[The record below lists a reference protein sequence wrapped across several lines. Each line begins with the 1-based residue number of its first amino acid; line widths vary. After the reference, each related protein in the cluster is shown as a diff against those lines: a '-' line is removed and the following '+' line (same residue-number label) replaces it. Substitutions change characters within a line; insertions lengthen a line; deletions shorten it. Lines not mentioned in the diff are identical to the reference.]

1 MLEKFLKPEIIYIQI
16 MVERFIIKNISY
28 AKTVEVNRN
37 QQNSSPRLLI
47 ANFHEAYRSLKPAV
61 SSLKKHYRKPSI
73 LIQPIA
79 NLYGGIT
86 PVEYRIFGE
95 LATALGGNKIAIY
108 YGEIPEENQIPQLI
122 NTLSDKWGNGDS
134 SW

>member
-47 ANFHEAYRSLKPAV
+47 ANFHEAHRLLKPAV

-86 PVEYRIFGE
+86 PIEYRIFGE
-95 LATALGGNKIAIY
+95 LATALGGNNIAVY
-108 YGEIPEENQIPQLI
+108 YGEIPEENEIPQLI
-122 NTLSDKWGNGDS
+122 NMLNDKWADS
-134 SW
+134 W